1 MVGSFGKVRER
12 KLKRPGK
19 QIGGGTERNRRD
31 SGGGEHGLDFSKLLL
46 GRWEGG
52 WQKGKEGEQFP
63 SARNLCIYVI
73 ILVI

>member
-19 QIGGGTERNRRD
+19 QI
-31 SGGGEHGLDFSKLLL
+31 SKLLL

-52 WQKGKEGEQFP
+52 RPKGKEGEQFP
-63 SARNLCIYVI
+63 PTRNLCIYVI

>member
-1 MVGSFGKVRER
+1 MGSFGKVCERE
-12 KLKRPGK
+12 LKRTGK

-31 SGGGEHGLDFSKLLL
+31 SGGGEHRLDFSKVLL

-52 WQKGKEGEQFP
+52 RPKGKEGEQFP